1 MSATARAML
10 GCLKI
15 ADNAVS
21 ASFVGVLDADRE
33 TQIAGQAVARVIEFP
48 VQRRVPP
55 IKLVSRTDSAARP
68 EGQYISLDLED
79 FQ

>member
-10 GCLKI
+10 GSIRI

-21 ASFVGVLDADRE
+21 ASFEGVLDADRE
-33 TQIAGQAVARVIEFP
+33 KRIAGQAVAQVIEMP
-48 VQRRVPP
+48 RQARISP
-55 IKLVSRTDSAARP
+55 ITLVSRTGSATPP
-68 EGQYISLDLED
+68 EGRYISLDLED